1 MIQNLIKALEEGKVL
16 ITFRS
21 LNSGRRI
28 EDLYTL
34 KGVNLPQ
41 NPNNEK
47 LVVLHCETN
56 TYEDIDKETIEQWIR
71 QV

>member
-1 MIQNLIKALEEGKVL
+1 MIQNLIKALEKGKVL